1 MANIKKPTNNKSWK
15 EFGER
20 GTLLHFWW
28 DYKLV
33 QPLWRTA
40 WGPGVVLKKLK
51 IELPYDLAISLL
63 VMYPE
68 KMETLI

>member
-1 MANIKKPTNNKSWK
+1 MEK
-15 EFGER
+15 GEPSYTFV
-20 GTLLHFWW
+20 GTINWFSH
-28 DYKLV
+28 YGEQHGV
-33 QPLWRTA
+33 
-40 WGPGVVLKKLK
+40 GVVLKKLK